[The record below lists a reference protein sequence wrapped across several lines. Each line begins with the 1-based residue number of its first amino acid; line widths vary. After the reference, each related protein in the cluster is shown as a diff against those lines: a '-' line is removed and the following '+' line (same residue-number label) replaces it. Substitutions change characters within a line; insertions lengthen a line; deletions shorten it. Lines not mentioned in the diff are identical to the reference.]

1 VDQLRAAGH
10 VSGAEVKIVG
20 LHDMVGTHAG
30 HVADHELAA
39 RQSPAQPLPGLEQ
52 RDGKLTD
59 NEFTAVKAKLL
70 D

>member
-1 VDQLRAAGH
+1 
-10 VSGAEVKIVG
+10 
-20 LHDMVGTHAG
+20 MVGTHAG